1 MTTLA
6 KEKLN
11 KAYSE
16 MASRLDD
23 MEQKLLRGE
32 LPLYEYIKFAWKAFD
47 WADEKLVYVW
57 GNSDISPVEYK
68 AWETKLTNAYTQ
80 RIRKATKAY
89 QKI

>member
-11 KAYSE
+11 KTYSE
-16 MASRLDD
+16 MVNHLDD

-47 WADEKLVYVW
+47 YAYERLLYVW
-57 GNSDISPVEYK
+57 GNTDISPVEYK
-68 AWETKLTNAYTQ
+68 AWETKMTNTYTQ
-80 RIRKATKAY
+80 KIRKATRAY